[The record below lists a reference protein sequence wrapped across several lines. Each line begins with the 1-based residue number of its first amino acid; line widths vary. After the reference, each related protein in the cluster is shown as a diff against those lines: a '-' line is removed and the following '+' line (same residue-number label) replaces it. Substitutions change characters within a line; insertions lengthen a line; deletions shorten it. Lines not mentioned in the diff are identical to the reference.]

1 MWLSGFDGV
10 AEFVVFVLAVI
21 TFFAF
26 MSKAMSKA

>member
-1 MWLSGFDGV
+1 MWLSGFAGV
-10 AEFVVFVLAVI
+10 GEFAVVVLAVI